1 MHRHSCKLG
10 CISGLVWKQLCLISL
25 LVMLLLCLRQAYE
38 VYHEAVHSPQKY
50 KSPATSSHPATTA
63 AIAAAGD
70 AAAEAV
76 FAAAAAAST
85 EAEAAA
91 IAEQAA
97 AAVVDATVETVA
109 AHASPSAA
117 AGQQAADVKTVPKGN
132 TAAVGTAAALF
143 QFPLSLCT
151 MLLFCSGCFD

>member
-1 MHRHSCKLG
+1 
-10 CISGLVWKQLCLISL
+10 
-25 LVMLLLCLRQAYE
+25 MLLLCLRQAYE
-38 VYHEAVHSPQKY
+38 VYHEALHSPQKY

-76 FAAAAAAST
+76 FTAAAAAAT

-117 AGQQAADVKTVPKGN
+117 AGQQAAVKTVPKGN
-132 TAAVGTAAALF
+132 TVAVGTAAALF
-143 QFPLSLCT
+143 QSPLSLST
-151 MLLFCSGCFD
+151 MFFFLFWLS